1 MSQVKN
7 AAMVSSII
15 YIAFILN
22 AIYIA
27 YNDVETDDMIS
38 AIVKYFY
45 AIFFAPIVVVS
56 HFIHQHS

>member
-15 YIAFILN
+15 YIVFILN

-27 YNDVETDDMIS
+27 YNDVTTDDMIS
-38 AIVKYFY
+38 VIVKYFY
-45 AIFFAPIVVVS
+45 AIFFAPIFVIS
-56 HFIHQHS
+56 HFVHERN